1 MCFLHFSLRNTLTN
15 VCILRP
21 FDSSTIII
29 PQIMIKHTSAVS
41 GDLPD
46 YLRSS
51 FELKNPVQP
60 RKTPAK
66 GRKAVLGQVSSDA
79 PASFLLRY
87 VRPSSPA
94 ARKAAFRS
102 MHREDRLIQDLKC
115 SKYQE
120 FARFRYEDFSGEG
133 PVVDYGTLALSTG
146 ADLLKGNG
154 AGARAKLP
162 YYQAYAKAVEKRQF
176 PVKQGVFSYRSRQKA
191 AGRADGSLLRSLRS
205 ASTFR
210 GKSQASTSNSRE
222 ESSSPKNSLALN
234 SSLRASQSCLR
245 SRSVRAVLG
254 SSSNLRLPKCPPTLT
269 ASPYTCQEI
278 DHFDL
283 LLRTDPTFH
292 PVTKKS
298 LALT

>member
-1 MCFLHFSLRNTLTN
+1 
-15 VCILRP
+15 
-21 FDSSTIII
+21 
-29 PQIMIKHTSAVS
+29 MIKHTSAVS

-46 YLRSS
+46 YLRTS
-51 FELKNPVQP
+51 FELRNPVKS

-87 VRPSSPA
+87 IHPSGPA
-94 ARKAAFRS
+94 ARKAAFLS
-102 MHREDRLIQDLKC
+102 VQREGRLIQDLKS
-115 SKYQE
+115 SKYQD
-120 FARFRYEDFSGEG
+120 FTRFRYEDFDREG
-133 PVVDYGTLALSTG
+133 PVVDYGTLTLSTG
-146 ADLLKGNG
+146 ADLAQGNG

-162 YYQAYAKAVEKRQF
+162 YYQAYARAVEKRQF
-176 PVKQGVFSYRSRQKA
+176 PVKQGLFSYRSRQKA

-205 ASTFR
+205 VSTAK
-210 GKSQASTSNSRE
+210 GKFLPPTSNNSRE
-222 ESSSPKNSLALN
+222 ESGSPKSSYALD
-234 SSLRASQSCLR
+234 SSLRASYSSLR

-254 SSSNLRLPKCPPTLT
+254 SSSHLRLPKGPVLLP
-269 ASPYTCQEI
+269 SPDTSQEI

-298 LALT
+298 LGTFS

>member
-1 MCFLHFSLRNTLTN
+1 
-15 VCILRP
+15 
-21 FDSSTIII
+21 
-29 PQIMIKHTSAVS
+29 MIKHTSAVS

-51 FELKNPVQP
+51 FELKNPVKS

-94 ARKAAFRS
+94 ARKAAFQS

-205 ASTFR
+205 VSTFR

-222 ESSSPKNSLALN
+222 GSSSPKSFYTLN
-234 SSLRASQSCLR
+234 SSLRYSQSSLR

-254 SSSNLRLPKCPPTLT
+254 SSSNLRLPKCPTLT
-269 ASPYTCQEI
+269 VSPYTSQEI

-292 PVTKKS
+292 PVTNKS